1 MVDHPRQAVEPG
13 QSVRANRRTAP
24 RARVRL
30 EAAYEDA
37 SRQVFLVTSDLSE
50 GGVFLLTPEPPPVGL
65 SGQITLELP
74 TGPAI
79 LRLRG
84 TVVRSRADAPAGF
97 ALAFDRG
104 ATPESTRRSLQ
115 RFVESAIGEAQ

>member
-1 MVDHPRQAVEPG
+1 MVDHTGQAVERGP
-13 QSVRANRRTAP
+13 RENRRAAP

-37 SRQVFLVTSDLSE
+37 VRQVFLVTSDLSE
-50 GGVFLLTPEPPPVGL
+50 GGAFLLTPEPPPVGL

-84 TVVRSRADAPAGF
+84 TVVRRRFESPAGF
-97 ALAFDRG
+97 ALAFDPG
-104 ATPESTRRSLQ
+104 ATPDSTRRSLQ
-115 RFVESAIGEAQ
+115 EFIATTVRETR

>member
-1 MVDHPRQAVEPG
+1 MVDHTRQAVERGARP
-13 QSVRANRRTAP
+13 NRRAAP

-37 SRQVFLVTSDLSE
+37 LRQVFLVTADVSE
-50 GGVFLLTPEPPPVGL
+50 GGVFLLMPEPPPVGQA
-65 SGQITLELP
+65 GQITLELP
-74 TGPAI
+74 TSPAI

-84 TVVRSRADAPAGF
+84 TVVRRRSDTPAGF
-97 ALAFDRG
+97 ALAFDPG

-115 RFVESAIGEAQ
+115 RFIESAVEPPTR

>member
-1 MVDHPRQAVEPG
+1 MVDHPRQAVEPTA
-13 QSVRANRRTAP
+13 VRPDRRSSR

-37 SRQVFLVTSDLSE
+37 LRQVFLVTSDLSE
-50 GGVFLLTPEPPPVGL
+50 GGAFLLTPEPPPVGL

-84 TVVRSRADAPAGF
+84 TVVRQRSDHPSGF
-97 ALAFDRG
+97 ALAFDPG
-104 ATPESTRRSLQ
+104 ANPESTRRSLQ
-115 RFVESAIGEAQ
+115 RFVASAIGEPE

>member
-1 MVDHPRQAVEPG
+1 MVDHTGQTLEPT
-13 QSVRANRRTAP
+13 SPANRRAAP

-30 EAAYEDA
+30 EAAYED
-37 SRQVFLVTSDLSE
+37 SLRQVFLVTADLSE

-74 TGPAI
+74 TSPAI

-84 TVVRSRADAPAGF
+84 TVVRRRADAPAGF
-97 ALAFDRG
+97 ALAFDPR

-115 RFVESAIGEAQ
+115 RFIEAAVDQPR

>member
-1 MVDHPRQAVEPG
+1 MVDQSRQALDKSGRP
-13 QSVRANRRTAP
+13 NRRAGP

-30 EAAYEDA
+30 EAAYEDVE
-37 SRQVFLVTSDLSE
+37 RQVFLVTSDLSV
-50 GGVFLLTPEPPPVGL
+50 GGAFLLTPEPPPVGL

-84 TVVRSRADAPAGF
+84 TVVRRRADAPAGF
-97 ALAFDRG
+97 ALAFDPR

-115 RFVESAIGEAQ
+115 RFIESTLDETR

>member
-1 MVDHPRQAVEPG
+1 MVDHAGQALVDRTDAKR
-13 QSVRANRRTAP
+13 RAGP

-37 SRQVFLVTSDLSE
+37 VRQVFLVTSDLSE
-50 GGVFLLTPEPPPVGL
+50 GGAFLLTPEPPPVGL

-84 TVVRSRADAPAGF
+84 TVVRQRFETPAGF
-97 ALAFDRG
+97 ALAFDSR
-104 ATPESTRRSLQ
+104 ATPESTRLSLQ
-115 RFVESAIGEAQ
+115 RFIESAVAKQP

>member
-1 MVDHPRQAVEPG
+1 MVDHTRQTVEPG
-13 QSVRANRRTAP
+13 RRANQRTAP

-37 SRQVFLVTSDLSE
+37 LRQVFLVTSDLSE
-50 GGVFLLTPEPPPVGL
+50 GGAYLLTPEPPPVGL

-84 TVVRSRADAPAGF
+84 TVVRRRADDPPGF
-97 ALAFDRG
+97 ALAFDPR
-104 ATPESTRRSLQ
+104 ATPESTRRSLK
-115 RFVESAIGEAQ
+115 RFIESAIDEPR

>member
-1 MVDHPRQAVEPG
+1 MVDHPRQTLEPG
-13 QSVRANRRTAP
+13 ARPNRRNAP

-37 SRQVFLVTSDLSE
+37 LRQVFLVTSDLSE
-50 GGVFLLTPEPPPVGL
+50 GGAFLLTPEPPPVGL

-84 TVVRSRADAPAGF
+84 TVVRRRADAPAGF
-97 ALAFDRG
+97 ALAFDPG

-115 RFVESAIGEAQ
+115 RFIQAAIEEPR

>member
-1 MVDHPRQAVEPG
+1 MVDQTGQAVE
-13 QSVRANRRTAP
+13 RAARPNRRAAP

-37 SRQVFLVTSDLSE
+37 LRQVFLVTADLSE
-50 GGVFLLTPEPPPVGL
+50 GGAFLLTPEPPPVGL
-65 SGQITLELP
+65 AGQITLELP
-74 TGPAI
+74 TSPAI

-84 TVVRSRADAPAGF
+84 TVVRRRDDAPAGF
-97 ALAFDRG
+97 ALAFDPR

-115 RFVESAIGEAQ
+115 RFIESASDKGQ

>member
-1 MVDHPRQAVEPG
+1 MVDHTRQAVEPG
-13 QSVRANRRTAP
+13 ARPNRRTAP

-50 GGVFLLTPEPPPVGL
+50 GGAFLLTPEPPPVGL

-84 TVVRSRADAPAGF
+84 TVVRRRDDEPAGF
-97 ALAFDRG
+97 ALAFDSR

-115 RFVESAIGEAQ
+115 RFIEAAIDQPR

>member
-1 MVDHPRQAVEPG
+1 MVDHPRQAVEPAA
-13 QSVRANRRTAP
+13 RANRRTSR

-37 SRQVFLVTSDLSE
+37 LRQVFLVTSDLSE
-50 GGVFLLTPEPPPVGL
+50 GGAFLLTPEPPPVGL

-84 TVVRSRADAPAGF
+84 TVVRRRAADPPGF
-97 ALAFDRG
+97 ALAFDTG
-104 ATPESTRRSLQ
+104 ATSDSTRRSLQ
-115 RFVESAIGEAQ
+115 RFVESAVDEGQ

>member
-1 MVDHPRQAVEPG
+1 MVDQTGQTVERAPRV
-13 QSVRANRRTAP
+13 NRRAAP

-30 EAAYEDA
+30 EAAYED
-37 SRQVFLVTSDLSE
+37 SLRQVFLVTADLSE

-74 TGPAI
+74 TSPAI

-84 TVVRSRADAPAGF
+84 TVVRRRADAPAGF
-97 ALAFDRG
+97 ALAFDPR

-115 RFVESAIGEAQ
+115 RFIEATVEQPR

>member
-1 MVDHPRQAVEPG
+1 VGGPSEKR
-13 QSVRANRRTAP
+13 RAGP
-24 RARVRL
+24 RARVRQV
-30 EAAYEDA
+30 AAYEDA
-37 SRQVFLVTSDLSE
+37 VRQVLLVTSDLSE
-50 GGVFLLTPEPPPVGL
+50 GGAFLLTPEPPPVGL

-84 TVVRSRADAPAGF
+84 TVVRQRFESPAGF
-97 ALAFDRG
+97 AIAFDPR

-115 RFVESAIGEAQ
+115 RFIESAVATTA

>member
-1 MVDHPRQAVEPG
+1 MVDHPGQAVE
-13 QSVRANRRTAP
+13 RAPRPNRRAAP

-30 EAAYEDA
+30 EAAYED
-37 SRQVFLVTSDLSE
+37 SLRQVFLVTADLSE

-74 TGPAI
+74 TSPAI

-84 TVVRSRADAPAGF
+84 TVVRRRADAPAGF
-97 ALAFDRG
+97 ALAFDPR

-115 RFVESAIGEAQ
+115 RFVEASVDEPR

>member
-1 MVDHPRQAVEPG
+1 MVDHPRQTLEPG
-13 QSVRANRRTAP
+13 PRANRRTAP

-30 EAAYEDA
+30 EAAYED
-37 SRQVFLVTSDLSE
+37 SLRQVFLVTSDLSE

-65 SGQITLELP
+65 SAQITLELP

-84 TVVRSRADAPAGF
+84 TVVRRRPDAPAGF
-97 ALAFDRG
+97 ALAFDPG

-115 RFVESAIGEAQ
+115 RFIQSAIDEPR

>member
-1 MVDHPRQAVEPG
+1 MVDHSGQTVESAPRM
-13 QSVRANRRTAP
+13 NRRAAP

-30 EAAYEDA
+30 DAAYEDA
-37 SRQVFLVTSDLSE
+37 LRQVFLVTSDLSE
-50 GGVFLLTPEPPPVGL
+50 GGVFMLTPEPPPVGL

-84 TVVRSRADAPAGF
+84 TVVRRRADAPAGF
-97 ALAFDRG
+97 ALAFDLR
-104 ATPESTRRSLQ
+104 ATTESTRRSLQ
-115 RFVESAIGEAQ
+115 RFVESAVDEPQ

>member
-1 MVDHPRQAVEPG
+1 MVDHTGQTVERAP
-13 QSVRANRRTAP
+13 RANRRAAP

-30 EAAYEDA
+30 EAAYED
-37 SRQVFLVTSDLSE
+37 SLRQVFLVTADLSE

-74 TGPAI
+74 TSPAI

-84 TVVRSRADAPAGF
+84 TVVRRRADAPAGF
-97 ALAFDRG
+97 ALAFDPR

-115 RFVESAIGEAQ
+115 RFIEATVEQPR

>member
-1 MVDHPRQAVEPG
+1 MVDHTGQAVERG
-13 QSVRANRRTAP
+13 ERGNRRAGP

-30 EAAYEDA
+30 DAAYEDA
-37 SRQVFLVTSDLSE
+37 QNQVFLVTSDLSE
-50 GGVFLLTPEPPPVGL
+50 GGAFLLTPEPPPVGR

-84 TVVRSRADAPAGF
+84 TVVRRRFESPAGF
-97 ALAFDRG
+97 ALAFDPR

-115 RFVESAIGEAQ
+115 RFIESADRKDS

>member
-1 MVDHPRQAVEPG
+1 MVDHPRQAVEPAAA
-13 QSVRANRRTAP
+13 RTNRRSSR

-37 SRQVFLVTSDLSE
+37 LRQVFLVTSDLSE

-84 TVVRSRADAPAGF
+84 TVVRRRSDHPPGF
-97 ALAFDRG
+97 ALAFDPG

-115 RFVESAIGEAQ
+115 RFVESAADEP

>member
-1 MVDHPRQAVEPG
+1 
-13 QSVRANRRTAP
+13 
-24 RARVRL
+24 VRL

-37 SRQVFLVTSDLSE
+37 LRQVFLVTSDLSE
-50 GGVFLLTPEPPPVGL
+50 GGAFLLTPEPPPVGL

-84 TVVRSRADAPAGF
+84 TVVRRRADAPAGF
-97 ALAFDRG
+97 ALAFDPG
-104 ATPESTRRSLQ
+104 ATPDSTRRSLQ
-115 RFVESAIGEAQ
+115 RFIQAAIDQAR

>member
-1 MVDHPRQAVEPG
+1 MVDHTRQAVEPG
-13 QSVRANRRTAP
+13 PRANRRTAP

-37 SRQVFLVTSDLSE
+37 LRQVFLVTSDLSE
-50 GGVFLLTPEPPPVGL
+50 GGAFLLTPEPPPVGL

-84 TVVRSRADAPAGF
+84 TVVRRRADAPAGF
-97 ALAFDRG
+97 ALAFDPR
-104 ATPESTRRSLQ
+104 ANPESTRRSLQ
-115 RFVESAIGEAQ
+115 RFIESAIDPPQ

>member
-1 MVDHPRQAVEPG
+1 MVDHTRQVVEPAT
-13 QSVRANRRTAP
+13 QANRRAAP
-24 RARVRL
+24 RARVRI

-37 SRQVFLVTSDLSE
+37 VRQVFLMTADLSE

-65 SGQITLELP
+65 SGQVMLELP
-74 TGPAI
+74 SGPAI

-84 TVVRSRADAPAGF
+84 MVVRRRSEAPAGF
-97 ALAFDRG
+97 ALAFDAR

-115 RFVESAIGEAQ
+115 RFIETAADQPR

>member
-1 MVDHPRQAVEPG
+1 MVDHTRQAVERGARP
-13 QSVRANRRTAP
+13 NRRAAP

-37 SRQVFLVTSDLSE
+37 LRQVFLVTADVSE
-50 GGVFLLTPEPPPVGL
+50 GGVFLLMPEPPPVGQA
-65 SGQITLELP
+65 GQITLELP
-74 TGPAI
+74 TSPAI

-84 TVVRSRADAPAGF
+84 TVVRRRSDAPAGF
-97 ALAFDRG
+97 ALAFDPG

-115 RFVESAIGEAQ
+115 RFIESAVEPAR

>member
-1 MVDHPRQAVEPG
+1 MVDQTGQTVERAPRV
-13 QSVRANRRTAP
+13 NRRAAP

-30 EAAYEDA
+30 EAAYED
-37 SRQVFLVTSDLSE
+37 SLRQVFLVTADLSE
-50 GGVFLLTPEPPPVGL
+50 GGAFLLTPEPPPVGL

-74 TGPAI
+74 TSPAI

-84 TVVRSRADAPAGF
+84 TVVRRRADAPAGF
-97 ALAFDRG
+97 ALAFDPR

-115 RFVESAIGEAQ
+115 RFIEATVEQPR

>member
-1 MVDHPRQAVEPG
+1 MVDHTGQTVERAPRM
-13 QSVRANRRTAP
+13 NRRAAP

-37 SRQVFLVTSDLSE
+37 LRQVFLVTCDLSE

-84 TVVRSRADAPAGF
+84 TVVRRRADAPAGF
-97 ALAFDRG
+97 ALAFDPR

-115 RFVESAIGEAQ
+115 RFIQSAVEPPR

>member
-1 MVDHPRQAVEPG
+1 MVDHPRQAVEPDA
-13 QSVRANRRTAP
+13 RANRRASR

-37 SRQVFLVTSDLSE
+37 LRQVFLVTSDLSE
-50 GGVFLLTPEPPPVGL
+50 GGAFLLTPEPPPVGL
-65 SGQITLELP
+65 SAQITLELP

-84 TVVRSRADAPAGF
+84 TVVRRRADSPAGF
-97 ALAFDRG
+97 ALAFDPG

-115 RFVESAIGEAQ
+115 RFVESAIDEAQ

>member
-1 MVDHPRQAVEPG
+1 MVDHPRQAVEPAA
-13 QSVRANRRTAP
+13 RPNRRSAP

-37 SRQVFLVTSDLSE
+37 LRQVFLVTTDLSE

-84 TVVRSRADAPAGF
+84 TVVRRRSDHPPGF
-97 ALAFDRG
+97 ALAFDSG

-115 RFVESAIGEAQ
+115 RFVESAIGEA